1 MVLIS
6 IHPFALRKIFLI
18 ILLSLCFSALSLA
31 DPVLMVHRCTG
42 SPEHPGAAKARPWT
56 AQQHLDPQAALDT
69 TSQFGPLG
77 SLDST
82 GNQAEW
88 PLIEPGRI
96 VLPTTLPSSAFRRAM
111 CDLRP
116 TNFQAGITA
125 WPNLTLPDEN

>member
-18 ILLSLCFSALSLA
+18 ILLSLCFSAICLA
-31 DPVLMVHRCTG
+31 DPVLMVQRYVA
-42 SPEHPGAAKARPWT
+42 SPEHPSAAKARPWIS
-56 AQQHLDPQAALDT
+56 QPHLDPQPFDT

-111 CDLRP
+111 CELRP